1 MKLIDDIK
9 KLIIKLTKDFHY
21 DEDTINI
28 LTLCYFA
35 FVTFDPDIS
44 DIIEEVLSTKYILI
58 NDGSFDNMLKKYY
71 PRIDI
76 ETDCYEIPSFNKNR
90 VYKNDFI
97 IITEWRDENG
107 NSLIPIWLVLDKFLH
122 ELKHAM
128 NSIINSY
135 DNSQDGGFYCGLAQV
150 DFSGSYYYR
159 YLEEA
164 FNSYIVYLYLGIIE
178 MLKYK
183 PITDLKLKELLANLN
198 LDEYEYS
205 YGNITKLLEP
215 LFFNQEIFKLFYNA
229 VLYKD
234 SRTLVKVLEKI
245 FGPNLYKS
253 LDVGLREYHKG
264 ETNKLSQDI
273 NRSEYVRFAPEY
285 SFGFK
290 DIELIKLN

>member
-9 KLIIKLTKDFHY
+9 KLVTKLTKPFNY

-35 FVTFDPDIS
+35 FLTFDPDIS

-58 NDGSFDNMLKKYY
+58 NDGRFDDMLKKHY
-71 PRIDI
+71 PKIDL
-76 ETDCYEIPSFNKNR
+76 ESDTYRSPSFNRNK

-97 IITEWRDENG
+97 IITEWRDEKG
-107 NSLIPIWLVLDKFLH
+107 NSFLPVWLVLDKFLH
-122 ELKHAM
+122 ELKHAI

-135 DNSQDGGFYCGLAQV
+135 DNSQNGGFYCGLAQI
-150 DFSGSYYYR
+150 DFEGDYYYR

-164 FNSYIVYLYLGIIE
+164 FNSYITYLYLCLIE
-178 MLKYK
+178 MLKTK
-183 PITDLKLKELLANLN
+183 SITDLKIQELVDSLN

-215 LFFNQEIFKLFYNA
+215 LFFNKEIFRLFYNA
-229 VLYKD
+229 TLYKD
-234 SRTLVKVLEKI
+234 NIPLIKTLEKI

-253 LDVGLREYHKG
+253 LDIGLGEFYRRE
-264 ETNKLSQDI
+264 NDKLSHSI
-273 NRSEYVRFAPEY
+273 NSSSYIRLAPEY
-285 SFGFK
+285 SLSIN
-290 DIELIKLN
+290 DIEEIKLS